1 MSSLSPTLETEA
13 PQSEQLSYLNIIAK
27 SFLSIPGMARDTN
40 VARQN
45 IVKLVKLKGGDSTNK
60 ADAHFLKSGEL
71 DAKLGVQKDKQ
82 MQARKV
88 EPVKKEEGGGLFG
101 GLKKKFMDTKMGKGL
116 KKIGDKF
123 TKMKTTFLKG
133 LKRIFSPK
141 NLLKV
146 LGKLALPAM
155 IITTLY
161 EGFSSAFDA
170 YKETG
175 SIWEAFKAGIGGIV
189 DFLTFGIIDK
199 DMVNDLMDN
208 VADFMRPVTDAVGN
222 FFSKFSRFFSDKF
235 NGIKEFLGLPVNK
248 SSKDVPLEEKTFDE
262 MDDVEQQAAI
272 NALNEKIRAEETRIR
287 KKIDALAAAE
297 KESQDS
303 FAAKAR
309 EKLGIKKKTAA
320 EMEAETGV
328 KRTET
333 AAPST
338 APTQAPAAPVSG
350 DAKPKK
356 VGSESGKK
364 AMIKAMDDAGI
375 TDKTA
380 RAAIMAQ
387 IAHESGDFTTL
398 SENLNYKAPTLLRL
412 FPRKFSSPDDA
423 AQVAAGGPAS
433 VAERIYGGRMGN
445 TDPGDGFKYR
455 GRGFIQLTGKQNY
468 TKFGVA
474 SNPDSVS
481 EMSTASDT
489 AIKYMKQFKGDW
501 GDIKAVTKFVNG
513 GYIGLDDRVK
523 HFQAYLNDPEI
534 TTVGA
539 ASTAPSGGGVAV
551 ASNEVASDQRKQQK
565 PQTPVVIN
573 APTTN
578 NQVTNTTN
586 TAAPKKETGTGQNL
600 ANRVA

>member
-13 PQSEQLSYLNIIAK
+13 PQNEQLSYLNIIAK

-45 IVKLVKLKGGDSTNK
+45 IIKLVKLKGGDSTNK
-60 ADAHFLKSGEL
+60 ADAQLLKSSEL

-88 EPVKKEEGGGLFG
+88 EPVKSEGGGIAG
-101 GLKKKFMDTKMGKGL
+101 SLKSKFMDTKMGKGL
-116 KKIGDKF
+116 GKIGNSFK
-123 TKMKTTFLKG
+123 KMKSIFING

-141 NLLKV
+141 NMLKV
-146 LGKLALPAM
+146 LGKLALPAL

-170 YKETG
+170 WKETG
-175 SIWEAFKAGIGGIV
+175 SIWEAFKAGVGGIV

-208 VADFMRPVTDAVGN
+208 VADFMRPVTDAVGE
-222 FFSKFSRFFSDKF
+222 FFSKFSRFFSEKF
-235 NGIKEFLGLPVNK
+235 DSIKEFLGLPVNK
-248 SSKDVPLEEKTFDE
+248 SSKDVPFEEKTFDE

-272 NALNEKIRAEETRIR
+272 NALNEKIRAEEARIR

-328 KRTET
+328 TRTE

-356 VGSESGKK
+356 VGSETGKK
-364 AMIKAMDDAGI
+364 AMIKAMDDAKI

-387 IAHESGDFTTL
+387 VAHESGDFTTL

-412 FPRKFSSPDDA
+412 FPRKFSSPEDA

-445 TDPGDGFKYR
+445 SDPGDGFKYR

-539 ASTAPSGGGVAV
+539 TSTAPSGGGVAV

-565 PQTPVVIN
+565 PQTPVVVN

-578 NQVTNTTN
+578 TQVTNTTN
-586 TAAPKKETGTGQNL
+586 VAAPKKETGTGQNL